1 MAGLLRVTPAGDR
14 LFVRA
19 PDGRIVGWY
28 DPEDTGGGPGGAG
41 EAGRIRIAYEPLR
54 AEVLTALAPFV
65 TGEVTVGPPPV
76 PTSARLAG
84 LALHPDDDL
93 APNRPGEALHARLDH
108 LPGPRGPVGR
118 LRDPHRAARAL
129 LAAEQEVGAALD
141 AWEAAGWRLLHS
153 VPLPGADRIPHLA
166 LGPGGVLAVHTVPAR
181 RLRIRAEGDVLR
193 LPGNRRAAEVPPLR
207 LARRRAERA
216 SFALATA
223 VRPVLVLVA
232 PARLEIVP
240 PGPSGVRVVPETGLP
255 ALAALGGVHK
265 PADVETLYATA
276 RDRRTWTR
284 P

>member
-19 PDGRIVGWY
+19 RDGRIVGWY
-28 DPEDTGGGPGGAG
+28 DPEDAGQGLGGAG
-41 EAGRIRIAYEPLR
+41 EGGRIRIAHEPLR
-54 AEVLTALAPFV
+54 AEVLAALAPFV

-76 PTSARLAG
+76 PTSARLAS

-93 APNRPGEALHARLDH
+93 APNRPGEALHAQLDH
-108 LPGPRGPVGR
+108 LPAPGNPARR

-129 LAAEQEVGAALD
+129 LAAERTVGAALD
-141 AWEAAGWRLLHS
+141 GWEGAGWRLLHS

-166 LGPGGVLAVHTVPAR
+166 VGPGGVLAVHTVPAR
-181 RLRIRAEGDVLR
+181 RLWGRTGADR
-193 LPGNRRAAEVPPLR
+193 LLDAGRGGAVPPLR

-216 SFALATA
+216 AYALATT

-232 PARLEIVP
+232 PAGAVPVP
-240 PGPSGVRVVPETGLP
+240 PGPADVRILSDADVP

-284 P
+284 S